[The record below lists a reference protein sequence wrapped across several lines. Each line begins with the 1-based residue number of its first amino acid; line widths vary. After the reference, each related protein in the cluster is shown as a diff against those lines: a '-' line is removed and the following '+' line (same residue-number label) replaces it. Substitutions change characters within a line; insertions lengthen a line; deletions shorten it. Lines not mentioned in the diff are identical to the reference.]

1 VIDSRRLAADCK
13 GRGKRTFAVSV
24 STGLLA
30 CAAYGQSTAVDRLDE
45 IVVTASKIEQP
56 RRQIGAA
63 VSVISGAEA
72 ELRGYSSLADVL
84 RTQPGIGVTNSGGP
98 GKSTTLRIR
107 GEEGYRTLLLIDG
120 VRAMDPGAPQVG
132 PSFDSLLLTG
142 DLDRVE
148 VLRGP
153 QGFVY
158 GADAGGVVNVI
169 TRAGEGAASGRVGM
183 EFGAYGLAKREASVA
198 GAGDS
203 VDYYFSVTDLDVDGF
218 NAQTADDT
226 LRDDDGASNTTLHAK
241 LGWRFAEGIRMQFV
255 ARDVTADAML
265 DGCFSLQSFATTHDC
280 HDTTDQ
286 STFRV
291 SLDQRGERFSNSF
304 GYSAVATERESF
316 ADGSSA
322 FMSDGDLARFEYTGS
337 YEPADATALVYGVD
351 LQSELVRSGETR
363 ERNQNALYFEYQG
376 QFAEH
381 FYLSAGVRH
390 DDNED
395 FGSHTSTR
403 ISAAF
408 VKPLAEASVKFRAS
422 YGTGFRAPSL
432 FEVAYNQG
440 PYAFPPA
447 AGVTLSEEQSEGF
460 DVGAEYDAAYGLHV
474 ELTYFDHE
482 ISDEVYFDLLGFSG
496 YLQSLGV
503 SRSDGFEFGVAAP
516 IGERW
521 QLLGNWT
528 TNRARDTQNEQRLRR
543 PRNIGNVGLIYTT
556 QRSLSLIANYRLSRD
571 SIDIGGVALEDY
583 GVVDIAVSRPLGNRL
598 ELRARLE
605 NLTDEQYQE
614 VIGYNT
620 AGRAA
625 YFGVRVRF

>member
-1 VIDSRRLAADCK
+1 
-13 GRGKRTFAVSV
+13 
-24 STGLLA
+24 
-30 CAAYGQSTAVDRLDE
+30 
-45 IVVTASKIEQP
+45 
-56 RRQIGAA
+56 
-63 VSVISGAEA
+63 
-72 ELRGYSSLADVL
+72 
-84 RTQPGIGVTNSGGP
+84 
-98 GKSTTLRIR
+98 
-107 GEEGYRTLLLIDG
+107 
-120 VRAMDPGAPQVG
+120 
-132 PSFDSLLLTG
+132 
-142 DLDRVE
+142 
-148 VLRGP
+148 
-153 QGFVY
+153 
-158 GADAGGVVNVI
+158 
-169 TRAGEGAASGRVGM
+169 
-183 EFGAYGLAKREASVA
+183 
-198 GAGDS
+198 
-203 VDYYFSVTDLDVDGF
+203 
-218 NAQTADDT
+218 
-226 LRDDDGASNTTLHAK
+226 
-241 LGWRFAEGIRMQFV
+241 
-255 ARDVTADAML
+255 
-265 DGCFSLQSFATTHDC
+265 
-280 HDTTDQ
+280 
-286 STFRV
+286 V